1 MPSWVRQRRPYRPRR
16 SQPPPACQSTPTRP
30 GDTRTPGTAAA
41 TNSESP
47 HRAPKGP
54 RRTRIQPTD
63 DNPTTERGRRMTLM
77 GGAAARN
84 DEERQRVRAAMSRL
98 RDNKAEQSNGART
111 VVALADESGIPRQR
125 LYEHHSDLL
134 NEFKAT
140 VGCGPVTPNAEA
152 LQRQLAQARDH
163 NQELAA
169 EIL

>member
-1 MPSWVRQRRPYRPRR
+1 
-16 SQPPPACQSTPTRP
+16 
-30 GDTRTPGTAAA
+30 
-41 TNSESP
+41 
-47 HRAPKGP
+47 
-54 RRTRIQPTD
+54 
-63 DNPTTERGRRMTLM
+63 MTLI
-77 GGAAARN
+77 GDAARSN

-140 VGCGPVTPNAEA
+140 VGCGPVTPNVEA
-152 LQRQLAQARDH
+152 LQRQLAQALDH

-169 EIL
+169 ENTQLRSKIRTLSAVITELTHETSGANVVVSMPRKHPGR